1 LKEKGETFMSIEAA
15 DAYAEARKAGKKEE
29 AEGKGLPVLDQ
40 ILQDPSEYAKERI
53 GIREIPLEQIVG
65 TKTEGRKGAMT
76 GQFLPLLK
84 EDSEFA
90 NKWMRLYD
98 AQIEEGLRDPIKV
111 YEYYHQYYV
120 EEGNKRVSVMKF
132 LGGNSIMA
140 DVTRILPKKEKT
152 QKSQAYYAY
161 LDFIREHHLD
171 FIDFPK
177 KEEYSQL
184 EKLLSLGKEER
195 MNREKERQIKAEYEL
210 FKKAFA
216 QIKDEGMHLSVGEAF
231 LLYLETYGL
240 EGFTEKSRLELEKE
254 LLRIQADLRA
264 FPKKLEAKIET
275 QPLDKELKKRIL
287 LKPKVNVGF
296 IYVKDEMRS
305 AWTKLHLEGQEYV
318 KHLMPEE
325 VYTKSYFDA
334 NTLEEQISQ
343 IEKAIE
349 DRAQVVF
356 TTSPIMLRASIMM
369 AAKYP
374 KVQILNCS
382 LNTRTGH
389 LRTYFARN
397 FEVQFLNGMIAGIL
411 SESDELGYIADY
423 PFYGMISNIN
433 AFALGAKMVNPRA
446 RVFLDWST
454 AKQTLQT
461 GHEIK
466 NVDITYIAG
475 EEFNTELNSPKMFGL
490 YDLSKQRFMN
500 LATRK
505 YYWGEFYKQLLTS
518 ILNGSFRLIERHGNE
533 SINYWWGLSNGM
545 LDLYLKDSLPKQTR
559 RLIEVM
565 KEHMSEGGFNLFST
579 EMKDQKGRIR
589 NHENESMSLQ
599 EIADMDWLLENVV
612 GKIPK
617 LSDFTEEAQEL
628 IAQYG
633 IYSLQEGSVDHG
645 IEDPSDQ
652 R

>member
-1 LKEKGETFMSIEAA
+1 MSIEAA

-140 DVTRILPKKEKT
+140 DVTRIL
-152 QKSQAYYAY
+152 
-161 LDFIREHHLD
+161 
-171 FIDFPK
+171 PK

-433 AFALGAKMVNPRA
+433 AFALGAKMVKIGRA
-446 RVFLDWST
+446 HV
-454 AKQTLQT
+454 
-461 GHEIK
+461 
-466 NVDITYIAG
+466 
-475 EEFNTELNSPKMFGL
+475 
-490 YDLSKQRFMN
+490 
-500 LATRK
+500 
-505 YYWGEFYKQLLTS
+505 
-518 ILNGSFRLIERHGNE
+518 
-533 SINYWWGLSNGM
+533 
-545 LDLYLKDSLPKQTR
+545 
-559 RLIEVM
+559 
-565 KEHMSEGGFNLFST
+565 
-579 EMKDQKGRIR
+579 
-589 NHENESMSLQ
+589 
-599 EIADMDWLLENVV
+599 
-612 GKIPK
+612 
-617 LSDFTEEAQEL
+617 
-628 IAQYG
+628 
-633 IYSLQEGSVDHG
+633 
-645 IEDPSDQ
+645 
-652 R
+652 

>member
-1 LKEKGETFMSIEAA
+1 MSIEAA

-171 FIDFPK
+171 FIDLPK

-254 LLRIQADLRA
+254 LLRIQVDLRA

-349 DRAQVVF
+349 DGAQVVF

-645 IEDPSDQ
+645 IEDPSYQ

>member
-1 LKEKGETFMSIEAA
+1 MSIEAA

-140 DVTRILPKKEKT
+140 DVTRIL
-152 QKSQAYYAY
+152 
-161 LDFIREHHLD
+161 
-171 FIDFPK
+171 PK

-645 IEDPSDQ
+645 IEDLSDQ

>member
-1 LKEKGETFMSIEAA
+1 MSIEAA

-171 FIDFPK
+171 FIDLPK

-195 MNREKERQIKAEYEL
+195 MDREKERQIKAEYEL

-349 DRAQVVF
+349 DGAQVVF

-617 LSDFTEEAQEL
+617 LSDFTEDAQEL

-633 IYSLQEGSVDHG
+633 IYSLQEGSMDHG

-652 R
+652 

>member
-1 LKEKGETFMSIEAA
+1 MSIEAA

-140 DVTRILPKKEKT
+140 DVTRIL
-152 QKSQAYYAY
+152 
-161 LDFIREHHLD
+161 
-171 FIDFPK
+171 PK

>member
-1 LKEKGETFMSIEAA
+1 MSIEAA

-161 LDFIREHHLD
+161 LDFIREHHHD

-617 LSDFTEEAQEL
+617 LSDFAEEAQEL

>member
-1 LKEKGETFMSIEAA
+1 MSIEAA

-84 EDSEFA
+84 EDSEFS

-171 FIDFPK
+171 FIDLPK

-349 DRAQVVF
+349 DGAQVVF

>member
-1 LKEKGETFMSIEAA
+1 MSIEAA

-111 YEYYHQYYV
+111 YEYYYQYYV

-349 DRAQVVF
+349 DGAQVVF

>member
-1 LKEKGETFMSIEAA
+1 MSIEAA

-349 DRAQVVF
+349 DGAQVVF

-475 EEFNTELNSPKMFGL
+475 EEFNAELNSPKMFGL

>member
-1 LKEKGETFMSIEAA
+1 MSIEAA

-171 FIDFPK
+171 FIDLSK

-349 DRAQVVF
+349 DGAQVVF
-356 TTSPIMLRASIMM
+356 ATSPIMLRASIMM

>member
-1 LKEKGETFMSIEAA
+1 MSIEAA

-171 FIDFPK
+171 FIDLPK

-287 LKPKVNVGF
+287 LNPKVNVGF

-349 DRAQVVF
+349 DGAQVVF

-545 LDLYLKDSLPKQTR
+545 LDLYLKYSLPKQTR

>member
-1 LKEKGETFMSIEAA
+1 MSIEAA

-171 FIDFPK
+171 FIDLSK

-349 DRAQVVF
+349 DGAQVVF

>member
-1 LKEKGETFMSIEAA
+1 MSIEAA

-140 DVTRILPKKEKT
+140 NVTRILPKKEKT

-171 FIDFPK
+171 FIDLPK

-349 DRAQVVF
+349 DGAQVVF

>member
-1 LKEKGETFMSIEAA
+1 MSIEAA

-171 FIDFPK
+171 FIDLPK

-349 DRAQVVF
+349 DGAQVVF

-617 LSDFTEEAQEL
+617 LSDFTEDAQEL

>member
-1 LKEKGETFMSIEAA
+1 MSIEAA

>member
-1 LKEKGETFMSIEAA
+1 MSIEAA

-411 SESDELGYIADY
+411 SESDE
-423 PFYGMISNIN
+423 
-433 AFALGAKMVNPRA
+433 
-446 RVFLDWST
+446 
-454 AKQTLQT
+454 
-461 GHEIK
+461 
-466 NVDITYIAG
+466 
-475 EEFNTELNSPKMFGL
+475 
-490 YDLSKQRFMN
+490 
-500 LATRK
+500 
-505 YYWGEFYKQLLTS
+505 
-518 ILNGSFRLIERHGNE
+518 
-533 SINYWWGLSNGM
+533 
-545 LDLYLKDSLPKQTR
+545 
-559 RLIEVM
+559 
-565 KEHMSEGGFNLFST
+565 
-579 EMKDQKGRIR
+579 
-589 NHENESMSLQ
+589 
-599 EIADMDWLLENVV
+599 V
-612 GKIPK
+612 G
-617 LSDFTEEAQEL
+617 
-628 IAQYG
+628 
-633 IYSLQEGSVDHG
+633 
-645 IEDPSDQ
+645 
-652 R
+652 

>member
-1 LKEKGETFMSIEAA
+1 MSIEAA

-325 VYTKSYFDA
+325 VYTESYFDA

>member
-1 LKEKGETFMSIEAA
+1 MSIEAA

-161 LDFIREHHLD
+161 LDFIREHHLN
-171 FIDFPK
+171 FIDLPK

-349 DRAQVVF
+349 DGAQVVF

>member
-1 LKEKGETFMSIEAA
+1 MSIEAA

-349 DRAQVVF
+349 DGAQVVF

-617 LSDFTEEAQEL
+617 LSDFTEDAQEL

-633 IYSLQEGSVDHG
+633 IYSLQEGSMDHG

-652 R
+652 

>member
-1 LKEKGETFMSIEAA
+1 MSIEAA

-161 LDFIREHHLD
+161 LDFIREHHLN
-171 FIDFPK
+171 FIDLPK

-349 DRAQVVF
+349 DGAQVVF

-617 LSDFTEEAQEL
+617 LSDFTEDAQEL

-633 IYSLQEGSVDHG
+633 IYSLQEGSMDHG

-652 R
+652 

>member
-1 LKEKGETFMSIEAA
+1 MSIEAA

-84 EDSEFA
+84 KDSEFA

-171 FIDFPK
+171 FIDLPK

-254 LLRIQADLRA
+254 LLRIQVDLRA

-349 DRAQVVF
+349 DGAQVVF

>member
-1 LKEKGETFMSIEAA
+1 
-15 DAYAEARKAGKKEE
+15 
-29 AEGKGLPVLDQ
+29 
-40 ILQDPSEYAKERI
+40 
-53 GIREIPLEQIVG
+53 
-65 TKTEGRKGAMT
+65 
-76 GQFLPLLK
+76 
-84 EDSEFA
+84 
-90 NKWMRLYD
+90 
-98 AQIEEGLRDPIKV
+98 
-111 YEYYHQYYV
+111 
-120 EEGNKRVSVMKF
+120 
-132 LGGNSIMA
+132 
-140 DVTRILPKKEKT
+140 
-152 QKSQAYYAY
+152 
-161 LDFIREHHLD
+161 
-171 FIDFPK
+171 
-177 KEEYSQL
+177 
-184 EKLLSLGKEER
+184 
-195 MNREKERQIKAEYEL
+195 
-210 FKKAFA
+210 
-216 QIKDEGMHLSVGEAF
+216 
-231 LLYLETYGL
+231 
-240 EGFTEKSRLELEKE
+240 
-254 LLRIQADLRA
+254 
-264 FPKKLEAKIET
+264 
-275 QPLDKELKKRIL
+275 
-287 LKPKVNVGF
+287 
-296 IYVKDEMRS
+296 
-305 AWTKLHLEGQEYV
+305 
-318 KHLMPEE
+318 
-325 VYTKSYFDA
+325 
-334 NTLEEQISQ
+334 
-343 IEKAIE
+343 
-349 DRAQVVF
+349 
-356 TTSPIMLRASIMM
+356 
-369 AAKYP
+369 
-374 KVQILNCS
+374 
-382 LNTRTGH
+382 
-389 LRTYFARN
+389 
-397 FEVQFLNGMIAGIL
+397 
-411 SESDELGYIADY
+411 
-423 PFYGMISNIN
+423 
-433 AFALGAKMVNPRA
+433 MVNPRA

-545 LDLYLKDSLPKQTR
+545 LDLYLKYSLPKQTR

>member
-1 LKEKGETFMSIEAA
+1 MSIEAA

-599 EIADMDWLLENVV
+599 EIADMDWLLENVG

>member
-1 LKEKGETFMSIEAA
+1 
-15 DAYAEARKAGKKEE
+15 
-29 AEGKGLPVLDQ
+29 
-40 ILQDPSEYAKERI
+40 
-53 GIREIPLEQIVG
+53 
-65 TKTEGRKGAMT
+65 
-76 GQFLPLLK
+76 
-84 EDSEFA
+84 
-90 NKWMRLYD
+90 
-98 AQIEEGLRDPIKV
+98 
-111 YEYYHQYYV
+111 
-120 EEGNKRVSVMKF
+120 
-132 LGGNSIMA
+132 
-140 DVTRILPKKEKT
+140 
-152 QKSQAYYAY
+152 
-161 LDFIREHHLD
+161 
-171 FIDFPK
+171 
-177 KEEYSQL
+177 
-184 EKLLSLGKEER
+184 

-349 DRAQVVF
+349 DGAQVVF

-545 LDLYLKDSLPKQTR
+545 LELYLKDSLPKQTR

>member
-1 LKEKGETFMSIEAA
+1 MSIEAA

-161 LDFIREHHLD
+161 LDFIREHHLN
-171 FIDFPK
+171 FIDLPK

-617 LSDFTEEAQEL
+617 LSDFTEDAQEL

-633 IYSLQEGSVDHG
+633 IYSLQEGSMDHG

-652 R
+652 

>member
-1 LKEKGETFMSIEAA
+1 MSIEAA

-171 FIDFPK
+171 FIDLPK

-254 LLRIQADLRA
+254 LLRIQVDLRA

-349 DRAQVVF
+349 DGAQVVF

-617 LSDFTEEAQEL
+617 HSDFTEEAQEL

>member
-1 LKEKGETFMSIEAA
+1 MSIEAA

-349 DRAQVVF
+349 DGAQVVF

-423 PFYGMISNIN
+423 PFYGMNSNIN

>member
-1 LKEKGETFMSIEAA
+1 MSIEAA

-254 LLRIQADLRA
+254 LLRIQVDLRA

-349 DRAQVVF
+349 DGAQVVF

>member
-1 LKEKGETFMSIEAA
+1 MSIEAA

-231 LLYLETYGL
+231 LLY
-240 EGFTEKSRLELEKE
+240 
-254 LLRIQADLRA
+254 
-264 FPKKLEAKIET
+264 
-275 QPLDKELKKRIL
+275 
-287 LKPKVNVGF
+287 
-296 IYVKDEMRS
+296 
-305 AWTKLHLEGQEYV
+305 
-318 KHLMPEE
+318 
-325 VYTKSYFDA
+325 
-334 NTLEEQISQ
+334 
-343 IEKAIE
+343 
-349 DRAQVVF
+349 
-356 TTSPIMLRASIMM
+356 
-369 AAKYP
+369 
-374 KVQILNCS
+374 
-382 LNTRTGH
+382 
-389 LRTYFARN
+389 
-397 FEVQFLNGMIAGIL
+397 
-411 SESDELGYIADY
+411 
-423 PFYGMISNIN
+423 
-433 AFALGAKMVNPRA
+433 
-446 RVFLDWST
+446 
-454 AKQTLQT
+454 
-461 GHEIK
+461 
-466 NVDITYIAG
+466 
-475 EEFNTELNSPKMFGL
+475 
-490 YDLSKQRFMN
+490 
-500 LATRK
+500 
-505 YYWGEFYKQLLTS
+505 
-518 ILNGSFRLIERHGNE
+518 
-533 SINYWWGLSNGM
+533 
-545 LDLYLKDSLPKQTR
+545 
-559 RLIEVM
+559 
-565 KEHMSEGGFNLFST
+565 
-579 EMKDQKGRIR
+579 
-589 NHENESMSLQ
+589 
-599 EIADMDWLLENVV
+599 
-612 GKIPK
+612 
-617 LSDFTEEAQEL
+617 
-628 IAQYG
+628 
-633 IYSLQEGSVDHG
+633 
-645 IEDPSDQ
+645 
-652 R
+652 

>member
-1 LKEKGETFMSIEAA
+1 MSIEAA

-617 LSDFTEEAQEL
+617 LSDFAEEAQEL

>member
-1 LKEKGETFMSIEAA
+1 MSIEAA

-120 EEGNKRVSVMKF
+120 EEGNKRVSIMKF

-171 FIDFPK
+171 FIDLPK

-349 DRAQVVF
+349 DGAQVVF

-545 LDLYLKDSLPKQTR
+545 LELYLKDSLPKQTR

>member
-1 LKEKGETFMSIEAA
+1 MSIEAA

-349 DRAQVVF
+349 DGAQVVF

-633 IYSLQEGSVDHG
+633 IYSLQEGSMDHG

-652 R
+652 

>member
-1 LKEKGETFMSIEAA
+1 MSIEAA

-171 FIDFPK
+171 FIDLPK

-349 DRAQVVF
+349 DGAQVVF

-545 LDLYLKDSLPKQTR
+545 LELYLKDSLPKQTR

>member
-1 LKEKGETFMSIEAA
+1 MSIEAA

-171 FIDFPK
+171 FIDLPK

-349 DRAQVVF
+349 DGAQVVF

>member
-1 LKEKGETFMSIEAA
+1 MSIEAA

-171 FIDFPK
+171 FIDLPK

-254 LLRIQADLRA
+254 LLRIQVDLRA

-334 NTLEEQISQ
+334 NTWEEQISQ

-349 DRAQVVF
+349 DGAQVVF

-545 LDLYLKDSLPKQTR
+545 LDLYLKYSLPKQTR

>member
-1 LKEKGETFMSIEAA
+1 MSIEAA

-171 FIDFPK
+171 FIDLPK

-254 LLRIQADLRA
+254 LLRIQVDLRA

-349 DRAQVVF
+349 DGAQVVF